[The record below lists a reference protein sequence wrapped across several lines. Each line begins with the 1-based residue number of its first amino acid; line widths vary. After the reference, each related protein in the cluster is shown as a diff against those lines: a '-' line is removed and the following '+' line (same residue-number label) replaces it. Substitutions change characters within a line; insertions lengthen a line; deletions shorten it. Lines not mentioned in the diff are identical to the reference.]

1 MASIGFIGVG
11 KLGQACAEMVAEVH
25 DVVGYD
31 VEPREPENFTM
42 VSDLKDAV
50 LGQEIVFVAVQT
62 PHDPQY
68 DGKAPTSHLPN
79 KDFDYTLVKKV
90 LSEVNEVATA
100 DQLIVLISTVLPGTV
115 RRELVPLLP
124 NARFIYNPYLIAMG
138 TVKWDMVNPEMVMIG
153 TEDGSETGDAKQL
166 VDFYKTIMQ
175 NDPRYIVGTWDE
187 CECIKVF
194 YNTFISAKVSLVN
207 MIQDVAEKQG
217 NINAEVVCD
226 ALATSDRRIMGPGY
240 MKPGMGD
247 GGACH
252 PRDNIAL
259 RWMADNLGLG
269 YDLFDAVMLSREVQ
283 AKNMADSMIEIATA
297 GATITPPMPVV
308 IVGKAYKPLVPYEA
322 GSSSMLVGHYVEEA
336 GVELYYYD
344 EVVGEIPPENIL
356 NKPAVYLLAH
366 NPGITYGEQLDFV
379 KGWYNG
385 KHRVTEADEALTV
398 ATANGT
404 ELNFAKGSVVFDPWR
419 KIPEIE
425 GVRVIHYGNTRSD
438 ALR

>member
-31 VEPREPENFTM
+31 VNPVEPENFTM
-42 VSDLKDAV
+42 VDNLEDAV
-50 LGQEIVFVAVQT
+50 KGQDIVFIAAPT

-79 KDFDYTLVKKV
+79 KDFDYTIVKDILGKV
-90 LSEVNEVATA
+90 NAVATQE
-100 DQLIVLISTVLPGTV
+100 QLIVLISTVLPGTV
-115 RRELVPLLP
+115 RREFIPLIT
-124 NARFIYNPYLIAMG
+124 NTRFVYNPYLIAMG

-153 TEDGSETGDAKQL
+153 TADGSETGDAKEL

-175 NDPRYIVGTWDE
+175 NDPKYIIGTWDE

-226 ALATSDRRIMGPGY
+226 ALANSDRRIMGPGY

-259 RWMADNLGLG
+259 RYMAQELGLG
-269 YDLFDAVMLSREVQ
+269 YDLFDSVMRSREVQ
-283 AKNMADSMIEIATA
+283 AENMAKRLMQLA
-297 GATITPPMPVV
+297 GKNDDNPAVSILPVLPII
-308 IVGKAYKPLVPYEA
+308 IVGKAYKPLVPYET
-322 GSSSMLVGHYVEEA
+322 GSSSMLVGHYIEKA
-336 GVELYYYD
+336 GYTLHYLD
-344 EVVGEIPPENIL
+344 EQTG
-356 NKPAVYLLAH
+356 
-366 NPGITYGEQLDFV
+366 D
-379 KGWYNG
+379 
-385 KHRVTEADEALTV
+385 
-398 ATANGT
+398 
-404 ELNFAKGSVVFDPWR
+404 
-419 KIPEIE
+419 
-425 GVRVIHYGNTRSD
+425 
-438 ALR
+438 